1 MLDFS
6 AAEIEA
12 VRLSLRIAFWA
23 MVGSLP
29 FGLATAIVLA
39 RGRFYGKS
47 LLDGVVH
54 LPLVM
59 PPVVT
64 GYLLLLLFGRNG
76 PLGRFLDESFG
87 IVFAFRWTGAA
98 LACAV
103 MGFPLLVRAIR
114 LSLEAVDRRLEEAAG
129 TLGAKRI
136 FVFVLVTLP
145 LIAPGIVAGMVLSF
159 ARSLGE
165 FGATITFVSNIPGRD
180 PDDRLGDIHPDPN
193 SGRRCRRAETH
204 SRLDSA
210 VICRAAR
217 CRSPGKALGPAPFRR
232 LKPMLEVDI
241 EHRLADF
248 ALDIHFQAG
257 RGLTALFG
265 RSGAGKTSVVNAI
278 AGLLRPR
285 RGRIVMD
292 GSVLLDTERGICV
305 PTHRRR
311 VGYVFQEGRLF
322 PHLTVRQNLMFGR
335 WFAPARERR
344 ATNLDDIVDLLG
356 IAELLDRRPGRL
368 SGGEKQRV
376 AIGRALLASPR
387 LLLMDEPL
395 ASLDAR
401 RKDEILPYLERLRDE
416 ARVPIVYVS
425 HSIAEV
431 TRLATTIVL
440 ISAGRVHAVGP
451 VQEVMGR
458 AELYPL
464 AGRFEAGAVLGM
476 RIAAHDPR
484 WSLTQ
489 LTGDF
494 GRLTVPRLDAP
505 VGTALRV
512 RIRARDVIL
521 AVTRP
526 TGISA
531 LNVLAAEVERAGSD
545 RGGGARSAAPP
556 RRRTPAGASDQTFG
570 RGAGP
575 CRRTRGLRRDQ
586 NGRNRSSQSFAA
598 GRDRR
603 AR

>member
-1 MLDFS
+1 
-6 AAEIEA
+6 
-12 VRLSLRIAFWA
+12 
-23 MVGSLP
+23 
-29 FGLATAIVLA
+29 
-39 RGRFYGKS
+39 
-47 LLDGVVH
+47 
-54 LPLVM
+54 
-59 PPVVT
+59 
-64 GYLLLLLFGRNG
+64 
-76 PLGRFLDESFG
+76 
-87 IVFAFRWTGAA
+87 
-98 LACAV
+98 
-103 MGFPLLVRAIR
+103 
-114 LSLEAVDRRLEEAAG
+114 
-129 TLGAKRI
+129 
-136 FVFVLVTLP
+136 
-145 LIAPGIVAGMVLSF
+145 
-159 ARSLGE
+159 
-165 FGATITFVSNIPGRD
+165 
-180 PDDRLGDIHPDPN
+180 
-193 SGRRCRRAETH
+193 
-204 SRLDSA
+204 
-210 VICRAAR
+210 
-217 CRSPGKALGPAPFRR
+217 
-232 LKPMLEVDI
+232 MLEVDI

-248 ALDIHFQAG
+248 ALDIHFRAG

-322 PHLTVRQNLMFGR
+322 PHLTVRQNLLFGR

-344 ATNLDDIVDLLG
+344 AGSLDDIVDLLG
-356 IAELLDRRPGRL
+356 IAALLDRRPGRL

-416 ARVPIVYVS
+416 ARMPIVYVS

-440 ISAGRVHAVGP
+440 ISAGLVHAVGP
-451 VQEVMGR
+451 LQQVMGR

-464 AGRFEAGAVLGM
+464 AGRFEAGAVLGV

-494 GRLTVPRLDAP
+494 GNLTVPRLDAP

-521 AVTRP
+521 AVARP

-531 LNVLAAEVERAGSD
+531 LNVLAAEVERVVPIEESALEVQLRLGAD
-545 RGGGARSAAPP
+545 RLLARVT
-556 RRRTPAGASDQTFG
+556 RRSGKAL
-570 RGAGP
+570 
-575 CRRTRGLRRDQ
+575 GL
-586 NGRNRSSQSFAA
+586 AA
-598 GRDRR
+598 GRAVFAVIKTVAIDRR
-603 AR
+603 SLSRQGESAELDDGMETFDS